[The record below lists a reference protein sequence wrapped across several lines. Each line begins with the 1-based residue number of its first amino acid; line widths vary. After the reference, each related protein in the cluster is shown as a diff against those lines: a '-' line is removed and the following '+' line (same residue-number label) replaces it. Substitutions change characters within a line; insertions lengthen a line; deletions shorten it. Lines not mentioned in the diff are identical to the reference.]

1 MTMENLGDIVL
12 TSEYWDCECEK
23 NYIHTRSEKKCYT
36 CGAFRSEQP
45 LFRVNEV
52 VASGLPLK
60 TERQPTISVFFCSR
74 KRMI

>member
-1 MTMENLGDIVL
+1 MTMEILGDIVL

-36 CGAFRSEQP
+36 CGAVRSDQP
-45 LFRVNEV
+45 LSRVNEV

-60 TERQPTISVFFCSR
+60 MKDSQQYKSFSVPE
-74 KRMI
+74 KR